1 MKLPVNSGIPGDV
14 IRTLEQADRM
24 NHKRDRDL
32 EVRTRL
38 ILSSPDGSRFEIQVS
53 DAGTLS
59 AVSL

>member
-59 AVSL
+59 AMSL